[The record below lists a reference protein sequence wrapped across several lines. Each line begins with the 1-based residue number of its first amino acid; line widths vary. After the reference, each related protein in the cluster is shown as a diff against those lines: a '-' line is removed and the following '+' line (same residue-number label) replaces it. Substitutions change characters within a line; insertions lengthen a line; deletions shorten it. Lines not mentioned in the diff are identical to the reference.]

1 MKPGSP
7 ARLII
12 AFGLVGG
19 VVAAVLQLIEYR
31 WLIVERSAEI
41 YGVLVA
47 AVFAGVGIWLGR
59 KLTRRTTSVE
69 VREVRVPAQPFV
81 RDEAQV
87 RALGLTPRELEVL
100 ELITEGLSTREIA
113 DRTNV
118 SENTVK
124 THTKRVLEKLGAR
137 RRTEAIREAKRRRLI
152 P

>member
-1 MKPGSP
+1 M
-7 ARLII
+7 
-12 AFGLVGG
+12 
-19 VVAAVLQLIEYR
+19 
-31 WLIVERSAEI
+31 
-41 YGVLVA
+41 
-47 AVFAGVGIWLGR
+47 
-59 KLTRRTTSVE
+59 
-69 VREVRVPAQPFV
+69 